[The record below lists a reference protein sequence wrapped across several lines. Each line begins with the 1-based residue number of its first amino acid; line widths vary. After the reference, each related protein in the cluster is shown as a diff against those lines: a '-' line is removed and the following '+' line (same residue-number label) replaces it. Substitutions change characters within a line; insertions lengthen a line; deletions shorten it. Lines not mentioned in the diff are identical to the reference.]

1 MSKFNNERGESMIS
15 RYDIQSEEKIRSLLF
30 DKVISIIK
38 KEKPTVKDLIQL
50 TLLIKLLLDV
60 GNFCCSIY
68 LSRSKSQS
76 DASACSIIAQQ
87 KSTKN

>member
-1 MSKFNNERGESMIS
+1 MIS
-15 RYDIQSEEKIRSLLF
+15 INNSKSEEEIRKLLF

-38 KEKPTVKDLIQL
+38 KEKPTAKDLIQL
-50 TLLIKLLLDV
+50 ALLIKLLLDV

-68 LSRSKSQS
+68 LSRAKSQS
-76 DASACSIIAQQ
+76 DALACLKLSQQ